1 MKDTNNDKSK
11 LSRQRILGT
20 NHSKSRSIISVCFK
34 DEGRFASDSL
44 FIFTT
49 DGPEAFVKPT
59 EASSGEKLLGRIRTF
74 RAIAIM

>member
-1 MKDTNNDKSK
+1 MIKANSQGRE
-11 LSRQRILGT
+11 SCEQ
-20 NHSKSRSIISVCFK
+20 SFESRSIVRVCFK
-34 DEGRFASDSL
+34 DEERFASDSL
-44 FIFTT
+44 LIFTT